1 MLPPETDPSA
11 PTRPPGGQGERPLE
25 RRIQKLTDAGCSD
38 IEIAR
43 RFRRSAPGIAR
54 VRALADL
61 HIPSSRPAVRAGS
74 LRPIERRVVR
84 WADAGADPVEIGRRF
99 GRSSG
104 HISRIEVLAR
114 RKLSAI
120 ALSP

>member
-1 MLPPETDPSA
+1 MLPPETEPWD
-11 PTRPPGGQGERPLE
+11 PTRLPGGQGVRPLE

-38 IEIAR
+38 VEIAR

-61 HIPSSRPAVRAGS
+61 HIPSSGPAVRAGS
-74 LRPIERRVVR
+74 LRPIERRVMR
-84 WADAGADPVEIGRRF
+84 WADAGADPAEIGRRF
-99 GRSSG
+99 GRSGG

-114 RKLSAI
+114 RKLFSI
-120 ALSP
+120 ALAQ